1 MSSPRKITKHGRSAR
16 MTGVLRWELRALM
29 YEQIQIKKAQVSASC
44 EAIVSEY
51 KDKLGIALSAEA
63 LRRDWSRRQKWEST
77 LIGIQ
82 SASNKFEELYAI
94 MDHTKG
100 ELYSISSDA
109 KRNKDFSVAVT
120 AIKAVADISSEQ
132 CKMLQSTGQ
141 LTCKAPEGSAARIM
155 IQGVFWDNPKLQQPN
170 AMPKPAELET

>member
-1 MSSPRKITKHGRSAR
+1 MSHTDQNSPSIKHRITD
-16 MTGVLRWELRALM
+16 VLRWELRALM
-29 YEQIQIKKAQVSASC
+29 YEQIQIKKTQVSAAC
-44 EAIVSEY
+44 EAIVAEY
-51 KDKLGIALSAEA
+51 KDKRGITLSSEA
-63 LRRDWSRRQKWEST
+63 LRRDWSRRLKWEST

-82 SASNKFEELYAI
+82 NASKKFEELYAI

-109 KRNKDFSVAVT
+109 KHNQDFSVAVT

-141 LTCKAPEGSAARIM
+141 VTSKAPEGSAARIM
-155 IQGVFWDNPKLQQPN
+155 IQGVFWDKERKSRLGSPLS
-170 AMPKPAELET
+170 